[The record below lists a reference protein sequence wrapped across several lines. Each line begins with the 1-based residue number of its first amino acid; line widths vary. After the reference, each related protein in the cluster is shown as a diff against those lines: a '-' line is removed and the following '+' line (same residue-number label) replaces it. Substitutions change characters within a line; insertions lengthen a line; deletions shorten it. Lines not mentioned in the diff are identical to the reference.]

1 MSAPVERDNTGFVDH
16 LVDNRYVARALQ
28 NLVPRAVTRRENPA
42 WDAARDAA
50 LPGREVHPVVLD
62 MSQPVV
68 SFLLGHGMIGT
79 RPLGGST
86 TRDLP
91 LLSFLSNE
99 SLMKPGPVPRP
110 VPSGSP
116 AYNPGPFPVSHLD
129 ERRAAW
135 CTS

>member
-1 MSAPVERDNTGFVDH
+1 MSAPVDRDNTGFVDH
-16 LVDNRYVARALQ
+16 LVDNRYVAWALQ
-28 NLVPRAVTRRENPA
+28 NLVPSAVTRRENPA

-68 SFLLGHGMIGT
+68 SFLLGPRNDRHSPAGRIDNQ
-79 RPLGGST
+79 RS
-86 TRDLP
+86 P

-116 AYNPGPFPVSHLD
+116 AYNPGPFPVS
-129 ERRAAW
+129 
-135 CTS
+135 